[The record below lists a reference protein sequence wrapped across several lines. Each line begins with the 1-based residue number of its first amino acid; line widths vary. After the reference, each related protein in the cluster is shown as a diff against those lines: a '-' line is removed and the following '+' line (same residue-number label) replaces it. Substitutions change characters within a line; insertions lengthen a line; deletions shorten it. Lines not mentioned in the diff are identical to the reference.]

1 MNLTGKQKIR
11 YIEEQMKLCREAYAK
26 LKNEIA
32 VIDRKKKKLKR
43 SLCDKSTANATT
55 SGTNTA
61 NNNNA
66 DET

>member
-1 MNLTGKQKIR
+1 
-11 YIEEQMKLCREAYAK
+11 MKLCREAYAK

-43 SLCDKSTANATT
+43 SLCDKSTTNAVT
-55 SGTNTA
+55 SVNTNGSNNN

-66 DET
+66 DEI